1 MHIVGS
7 VGIAKS
13 EFSSRRGE
21 DYNSH
26 NSPGHTESPDNESSS
41 SSSFHFLFLF
51 LLLLLLLPLVILI
64 LLLPPHLAGFEAAQ
78 MFLSSREVPDIWKM
92 DMSQI
97 LDSSSSDDEDDEEEK
112 ESDDEEEGDEEKKK
126 KHIKEEVS
134 VDMTTG
140 VTDAAGKVRYLRL
153 CVCLCV
159 SVCVCVCLCVS
170 VSQPDEEPDP
180 EERDH
185 FLQQLYKF
193 MEDRGEMSCFTPCFY
208 SSCCDRYERTPLFSC
223 RDYQGSTLAS
233 YYRHE
238 NHSPF
243 GEIPR
248 FETKMGDLRQSC
260 RSDEKI
266 FSWGGHG
273 GIPENEL

>member
-153 CVCLCV
+153 CV
-159 SVCVCVCLCVS
+159 SVCVCVCLCLSPMKSQIQKREITSCSSSTSSWRTEVRCPASLPVS
-170 VSQPDEEPDP
+170 THPVATDMNG
-180 EERDH
+180 R
-185 FLQQLYKF
+185 
-193 MEDRGEMSCFTPCFY
+193 
-208 SSCCDRYERTPLFSC
+208 LFS
-223 RDYQGSTLAS
+223 LA
-233 YYRHE
+233 
-238 NHSPF
+238 
-243 GEIPR
+243 EIIKAAR
-248 FETKMGDLRQSC
+248 LRLITGM
-260 RSDEKI
+260 KI
-266 FSWGGHG
+266 THLSAKFAVLK
-273 GIPENEL
+273 PK